1 MRGGYKDFSKSGLTS
16 KEYVLGRRDLG
27 TDRGILRIGRFLA
40 LDKSLGSEIRMD
52 ALRPHVVLICGKR
65 GYGKSYTMGMLL
77 EELACLEPEVRKN
90 LASLVVDTM
99 GIFWTLRLPNK
110 RDEGLLIKWGL
121 APKGLDISV
130 FVPKYSLEKYEKL
143 GIAVQPLSIAALELR
158 GDDWCSL
165 FGLDQ
170 TSPVGVLL
178 TRKIREIQE
187 ERDSYSISQIKEKIK
202 LDSGA
207 DRNTLRAALNFFDA
221 AESWG
226 IFMEEGLSIQE
237 LVQGGK
243 TIILDLSTLKDPKIR
258 ALAVKIVGK
267 KIYEERL
274 EARRIYEKRE
284 MGETLDGGI
293 PMVWLF
299 IDEAHIFLP
308 SEGDTPAASILV
320 NEWLRQGRQAGLSL
334 VLATQRPEALHPD
347 VVSQSDVIICHRITA
362 QDDITALEKIRPTYM
377 REKIGESIKKMG
389 EEKGVAVIIDDTSE
403 SAHIVRIRPRISWH
417 GGEEPSALP
426 KG

>member
-1 MRGGYKDFSKSGLTS
+1 MRGGYKDFRKPGLTS
-16 KEYVLGRRDLG
+16 KEYVLGRRDLE
-27 TDRGILRIGRFLA
+27 TDKGILRIGRFLA
-40 LDKSLGSEIRMD
+40 LDKSLGAEVRMD
-52 ALRPHVVLICGKR
+52 SLRPHVVLVCGKR
-65 GYGKSYTMGMLL
+65 GYGKSYTMGMLI

-99 GIFWTLRLPNK
+99 GIFWTSRLPNR

-121 APKGLDISV
+121 VPKGLDLSV
-130 FVPKYSLEKYEKL
+130 FVPRYSVEKYGKL
-143 GIAVQPLSIAALELR
+143 GIGVQPLSIAASEIN
-158 GDDWCSL
+158 GEDWCSL
-165 FGLDQ
+165 FGLEP

-178 TRKIREIQE
+178 IRKIGEIQE

-202 LDSGA
+202 LDSRA
-207 DRNTLRAALNFFDA
+207 DKNTLSAALNFLDA

-226 IFMEEGLSIQE
+226 IFMEEGVSIQE

-243 TIILDLSTLKDPKIR
+243 TSILDISTLKDPRIR
-258 ALAVKIVGK
+258 ALAVKIIGK

-274 EARRIYEKRE
+274 EARRFYEKRE
-284 MGETLDGGI
+284 MGETFDEGI

-308 SEGDTPAASILV
+308 KDGNNPASDILV

-347 VVSQSDVIICHRITA
+347 VLSQSDVILCHRITA
-362 QDDITALEKIRPTYM
+362 QDDITALERIRPTYM
-377 REKIGESIKKMG
+377 REKIGEAIKKMG

-417 GGEEPSALP
+417 GGEEPTALP